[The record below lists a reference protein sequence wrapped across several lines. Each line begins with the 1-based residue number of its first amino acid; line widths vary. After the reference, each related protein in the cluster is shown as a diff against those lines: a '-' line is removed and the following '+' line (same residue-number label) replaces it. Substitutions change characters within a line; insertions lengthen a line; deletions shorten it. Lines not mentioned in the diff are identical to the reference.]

1 MKRKGNRDIPDFSK
15 KRNPAANSAADAP
28 DAKTKAPAPP
38 APVRG
43 KPQSKSA
50 KSGQR
55 GR

>member
-15 KRNPAANSAADAP
+15 KHTTPAVTPGDKS
-28 DAKTKAPAPP
+28 KAPAPP
-38 APVRG
+38 TQVRA
-43 KPQSKSA
+43 KPQAKSA